1 MSANIDHDSKAK
13 AIVNSFTTSFPDVP
27 IRYFKKANKIGEF
40 CQISASKNFEFGDII
55 PIVKIETSTKPNTTV
70 HAKLRVNDDYYNIFN
85 TMIEKNI
92 FDNNTGDFNFVV
104 ESFDDSQGYTH
115 INFVLMS
122 KPNVTIVNAFRKIN
136 DIMIPQITKMI
147 KHYAEVVI
155 PEQAASYTATNA
167 DFPALSTS
175 TNNTTK
181 ATTTWSPVIPKDTTP
196 VIPKDTTPAEP
207 VVTAEQPK
215 DDFPPLVIKQ
225 EAAPVAAPVVSDPA
239 PVAEPVAPVAKGT
252 TTPPPVRAFTPVQSV
267 PATQNAVITPVQ
279 SPIVTHASNPQKQL
293 FPRPPLMHQPQYP
306 YPPMGMPMCQ
316 PPFMPFNGIS
326 KESLDAEQMQIADME
341 MRIAAM
347 QKELEFMKRA
357 HSLNIAHYN
366 RIVSLRQD
374 SDCNPHAWQEVTI
387 EQ

>member
-1 MSANIDHDSKAK
+1 MSTNIDHNSKAK
-13 AIVNSFTTSFPDVP
+13 AIIDSFTASFPDVP

-104 ESFDDSQGYTH
+104 ETFDDSQGYTH

-122 KPNVTIVNAFRKIN
+122 KPNVTIINAFRKIN

-167 DFPALSTS
+167 DFPALPTS

-196 VIPKDTTPAEP
+196 AEP
-207 VVTAEQPK
+207 VATAAEQPK

-225 EAAPVAAPVVSDPA
+225 EAAPVAEPVAAPVSA
-239 PVAEPVAPVAKGT
+239 PVAPVAAVATIAKGT
-252 TTPPPVRAFTPVQSV
+252 TTPPPTRAFTPVQSV

-306 YPPMGMPMCQ
+306 FLPIPMCQ
-316 PPFMPFNGIS
+316 PSFMPFNGIS

-341 MRIAAM
+341 MRIVAM
-347 QKELEFMKRA
+347 QKELEFMTRA

-366 RIVSLRQD
+366 RIVALRQD
-374 SDCNPHAWQEVTI
+374 SDSNPHAWQEVTI